1 MALARYII
9 RRTVSAFITWII
21 ALCVLFVLP
30 RLLPVGPEELLASS
44 YRLPEEAIKIMRK
57 NFGLDLPLTSQ
68 FILFLRNVVFNFP
81 PDFGFSYIYYPT
93 RVWDIVSMYL
103 GWTVF
108 LLLSSLIVT
117 VTVGTFLGIIM
128 AWKRGSIIEKILS
141 YFTIFAMSS
150 PVFWLG
156 YILIIVFTMVI
167 PIFPAGGAY
176 SPTLVPSL
184 SFEFIINALSYAAL
198 PMLTLVITQAPS
210 YAILLRDNM
219 LYTFW
224 EDYVLMCEAK
234 GVREMDIVLKHVA
247 RNAILP
253 VFTLFMTQIGLILGG
268 QIMVEIVFS
277 YPGVGKLIF
286 EAILGL
292 DYPVIMGFFYLII
305 TMGIIMNL
313 VADLIYPFVDPRI
326 RYE

>member
-9 RRTVSAFITWII
+9 RRIVSAFITWVI
-21 ALCVLFVLP
+21 ALCVLFILP

-44 YRLPEEAIKIMRK
+44 YRLPEEATIIMRK
-57 NFGLDLPLTSQ
+57 KFGLDLPLTSQ
-68 FILFLRNVVFNFP
+68 FVLFLRNVVFNFP

-93 RVWDIVSMYL
+93 RVWDIVTMYL
-103 GWTVF
+103 VWTIF
-108 LLLSSLIVT
+108 LLLSSLVMT
-117 VTVGTFLGIIM
+117 VVVGTFLGILM
-128 AWKRGSIIEKILS
+128 AWKRGSIVEKILS

-156 YILIIVFTMVI
+156 YLLIIIFTMII
-167 PIFPAGGAY
+167 PLFPVGGAY
-176 SPTLVPSL
+176 SPTLVPSF
-184 SFEFIINALSYAAL
+184 SFEFIVTVLHYAAL
-198 PMLTLVITQAPS
+198 PMITLVITQAPS

-219 LYTFW
+219 LNIFW

-234 GVREMDIVLKHVA
+234 GVKETDIVLKHVA

-253 VFTLFMTQIGLILGG
+253 VFTLFMTQVSLILGG

-286 EAILGL
+286 DAILGL

-313 VADLIYPFVDPRI
+313 VADLIYPFIDPRI